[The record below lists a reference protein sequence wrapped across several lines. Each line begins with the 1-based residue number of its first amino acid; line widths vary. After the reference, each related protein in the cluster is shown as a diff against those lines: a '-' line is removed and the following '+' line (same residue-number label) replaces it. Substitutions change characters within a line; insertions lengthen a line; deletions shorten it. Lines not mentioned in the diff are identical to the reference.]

1 MYPQNIFFELM
12 GKVDKFASLF
22 SDFDLVIKPR
32 KERDTAEIK
41 SAKVRIENT
50 NRAKAELKK
59 TLKRLNREYSSAKKA
74 FKHNKIS
81 KQELFDFEWRI
92 FEIQEEIKRLEDE
105 ESENSEEQV

>member
-1 MYPQNIFFELM
+1 M

-32 KERDTAEIK
+32 KERDTAETK
-41 SAKVRIENT
+41 PAKVRIENT
-50 NRAKAELKK
+50 DRAKNELKK

-74 FKHNKIS
+74 FKANKIS

-105 ESENSEEQV
+105 ENENSGEQV

>member
-1 MYPQNIFFELM
+1 M

-22 SDFDLVIKPR
+22 SDFELVIKPR
-32 KERDTAEIK
+32 KERDTAETK
-41 SAKVRIENT
+41 PAKVRIENAQ
-50 NRAKAELKK
+50 RAKTELKK
-59 TLKRLNREYSSAKKA
+59 TLKRLNREYSNAKKA

-105 ESENSEEQV
+105 ENENSEEQA